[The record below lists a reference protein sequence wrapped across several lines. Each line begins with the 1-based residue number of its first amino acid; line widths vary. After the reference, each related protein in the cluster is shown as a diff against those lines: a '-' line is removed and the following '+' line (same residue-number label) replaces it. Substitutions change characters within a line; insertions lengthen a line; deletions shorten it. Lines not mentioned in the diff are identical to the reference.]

1 MPLFND
7 ETTTTQGADVSA
19 SEGVLIYGADS
30 GSIARKLKTGVDG
43 AVIVTPGD
51 SFVTQFGQ
59 TRVALPY
66 TLADNINKYGFDG
79 FEFASASVGGG
90 TITSVTSQSALSL
103 AVAAT
108 SADAARIRSNTFFRY
123 QAGKQQV
130 IKLSCYIPGGG
141 KTNQISRWGY
151 FDDNNGLFF
160 ALSGSSFGI
169 YRRNF
174 AIGGAVT
181 DTFISQ
187 SAFNVD
193 KFDGTGITGINLDLT
208 KTNLFEIRFQWLG
221 VGNAEFFINNELVHE
236 LINPNTLAG
245 PYMQTAVLPVAAEIV
260 NTGTSTANEFNFI
273 CSAVESEGGQ
283 PPPKFT
289 FGAYNATDISTTT
302 TERPLLLIRPGTLFR
317 SLENRIV
324 GIPKLVVV
332 STEGSRAGFRIIL
345 NPATL
350 TGGTWTSASLNNSA
364 FEYNNGATA
373 FTGGET
379 IYRGFL
385 PNTNDA
391 REVNLTDFFEINGR
405 GLRLNGF
412 ATGVD
417 TLLITG
423 VNESAGTTLM
433 RASIVW
439 QEIR

>member
-1 MPLFND
+1 MPLYND
-7 ETTTTQGADVSA
+7 DTPITAGLDVSS

-43 AVIVTPGD
+43 AVIVKPGD

-59 TRVALPY
+59 TRIAQPY
-66 TLADNINKYGFDG
+66 TLADNINKYGFDS
-79 FEFASASVGGG
+79 FEFASASVGSG
-90 TITSVTSQSALSL
+90 TITSVTSQSALRL
-103 AVAAT
+103 AVTAT

-141 KTNQISRWGY
+141 KTNQVSRWGY
-151 FDDNNGLFF
+151 FDNNNGLFF

-174 AIGGAVT
+174 AIGGTVT
-181 DTFISQ
+181 ETFVSQ
-187 SAFNVD
+187 SAFNID
-193 KFDGTGITGINLDLT
+193 KFDGTGITGINLNLT
-208 KTNLFEIRFQWLG
+208 KANLFEIRLQWLG
-221 VGNAEFFINNELVHE
+221 VGNVEFFINNELVHR
-236 LINPNTLAG
+236 LDNPNTLAG
-245 PYMQTAVLPVAAEIV
+245 PYIQTAVLPVAAEIINV
-260 NTGTSTANEFNFI
+260 GASTANEFNFI

-283 PPPKFT
+283 VPPKFT
-289 FGAYNATDISTTT
+289 FGTYNATDVSVTT

-317 SLENRIV
+317 GLENRVI
-324 GIPKLVVV
+324 GISKRVSV

-345 NPATL
+345 NPATV
-350 TGGTWTSASLNNSA
+350 TGGTWVSASANSSA
-364 FEYNNGATA
+364 FEYNDGATA

-391 REVNLTDFFEINGR
+391 REVDLADFFEVNSR
-405 GLRLNGF
+405 ALRLNGF